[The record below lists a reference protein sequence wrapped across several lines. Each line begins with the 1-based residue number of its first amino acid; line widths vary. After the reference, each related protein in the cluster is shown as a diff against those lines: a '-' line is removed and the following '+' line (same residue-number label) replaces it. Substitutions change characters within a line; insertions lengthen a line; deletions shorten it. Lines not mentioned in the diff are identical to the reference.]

1 MATKS
6 DLPPAWEDPEFLPV
20 SSLTGEGLDRLKEA
34 VREALLGREGG
45 EVLLTERQVEALLRA
60 RERLEE
66 ALSLPEDLMG
76 LALEEAARAL
86 ALLTGKEVAEEVVA
100 RVFQNFCVGK

>member
-1 MATKS
+1 VATKS
-6 DLPPAWEDPEFLPV
+6 DLPPAWEDPGFLPV

-34 VREALLGREGG
+34 LREALLGREGG
-45 EVLLTERQVEALLRA
+45 EVLLTERQVEALQRA
-60 RERLEE
+60 KERLEE

-76 LALEEAARAL
+76 LALEEAAKAL
-86 ALLTGKEVAEEVVA
+86 SALTGKEVGEEVVA

>member
-34 VREALLGREGG
+34 VREALWGGRG

>member
-34 VREALLGREGG
+34 VREALLGREG

>member
-1 MATKS
+1 
-6 DLPPAWEDPEFLPV
+6 V
-20 SSLTGEGLDRLKEA
+20 
-34 VREALLGREGG
+34 GREGG